1 MIKRILLVLAALVIL
16 AQFIRPPRVE
26 PNSSDPSNDL
36 ITITGPPAAVEG
48 ILRSACYDCHSDQ
61 PRYPWYSNITPVNFW
76 LQDHIDE
83 AREELNFSQWGTY
96 SAKRITRKI
105 KEIDEEVSEGEMPLL
120 SYTWLHAQARLTDV
134 QRQELVAFFQ
144 ALPH

>member
-1 MIKRILLVLAALVIL
+1 MIKRILVVLAALLIL
-16 AQFIRPPRVE
+16 AQFIRPTRVE
-26 PNSSDPSNDL
+26 PNASDPSNDL
-36 ITITGPPAAVEG
+36 ITIAGPPAAVEG

-61 PRYPWYSNITPVNFW
+61 PRYPWYHNITPVNFW

-105 KEIDEEVSEGEMPLL
+105 KEIDEEVSEGEMPLP
-120 SYTWLHAQARLTDV
+120 SYTWLHAEARLTDA
-134 QRQELVAFFQ
+134 QRKELIAFFEG
-144 ALPH
+144 LPH